1 MTARRKDVL
10 WLLSALAMLV
20 LVLLQA
26 LVTQPAA
33 AHESRPLYI
42 EVAER
47 ENGVVSL
54 RWRTPPS
61 VRPSNTPEVTLPGC
75 TALSP
80 AGTSQGPAGAIGQRL
95 YDCTTLDGTPLHD
108 EKVEIAYP
116 LANPS
121 VSTLLRLNRASGETH
136 SVLAGPRETVIPLP
150 EAATTG
156 KVAREYLALGVEH
169 ILTGYDH
176 LLFVACLVLISGT
189 LRRMLITITGFT
201 LAHSITLALAAL
213 ELVRIPVPPVE
224 AVIALSIV
232 FLATEL
238 ARSRRDTLTW
248 RFPIA
253 VSASFGLLH
262 GFGFASVLGEIG
274 LPQTEIPAALLAFNA
289 GVEIGQIG
297 FVVAAIALLHALR
310 WLWQLAGAGAP
321 LAGRV
326 MRRLERPTG
335 YAVGTLAAFWF
346 VDRISGFV

>member
-1 MTARRKDVL
+1 MSVL
-10 WLLSALAMLV
+10 RHDIRWLASALAL
-20 LVLLQA
+20 LVLLQT

-42 EVAER
+42 EVTER
-47 ENGVVSL
+47 ESGVVSL

-61 VRPSNTPEVTLPGC
+61 VRASNLPEVTLPGC
-75 TALSP
+75 AVASP
-80 AGTSQGPAGAIGQRL
+80 VGISQSLAGPMAQRL
-95 YDCTTLDGTPLHD
+95 YSCDLLGDAR
-108 EKVEIAYP
+108 VEVAYP

-121 VSTLLRLNRASGETH
+121 VSTLLRLNRANGETH
-136 SVLAGPRETVIPLP
+136 SVLAGPNDGVIPLP

-156 KVAREYLALGVEH
+156 KVTLEYLGLGVEH
-169 ILTGYDH
+169 ILSGYDH
-176 LLFVACLVLISGT
+176 LLFVACLILIAGT

-213 ELVRIPVPPVE
+213 DLVRIPVPPVE

-238 ARSRRDTLTW
+238 TRRRRDTLTW

-297 FVVAAIALLHALR
+297 FVLVVLSLFRAGC
-310 WLWQLAGAGAP
+310 WLSRRLGESE
-321 LAGRV
+321 LSVGRA
-326 MRRLERPTG
+326 MRLLERPTG
-335 YAVGTLAAFWF
+335 YAVGILAAFWV
-346 VDRISGFV
+346 VDRVSGFV

>member
-1 MTARRKDVL
+1 MINCPVHSRWAFF
-10 WLLSALAMLV
+10 ALV
-20 LVLLQA
+20 LLLLLQA
-26 LVTQPAA
+26 LVPQPAA

-75 TALSP
+75 AAVSP
-80 AGTSQGPAGAIGQRL
+80 VGTSQSLAGPIGQRL
-95 YDCTTLDGTPLHD
+95 YTCDQLDGAM
-108 EKVEIAYP
+108 VEIAYP
-116 LANPS
+116 VANPS
-121 VSTLLRLNRASGETH
+121 VSTLLRLNRANGETH
-136 SVLAGPRETVIPLP
+136 SVLAGPKETAIPLA

-156 KVAREYLALGVEH
+156 KVAREYLGLGVEH
-169 ILTGYDH
+169 ILSGYDH
-176 LLFVACLVLISGT
+176 LLFVACLMLIAGT

-201 LAHSITLALAAL
+201 IAHSITLALAAL

-238 ARSRRDTLTW
+238 ARSRRDSLTW

-297 FVVAAIALLHALR
+297 FVLAGISLFRAVG
-310 WLWQLAGAGAP
+310 WLWQRVGDSELS
-321 LAGRV
+321 AGRV
-326 MRRLERPTG
+326 MQLLERPTG
-335 YAVGTLAAFWF
+335 YAVGILAAFWV
-346 VDRISGFV
+346 VDRINGFV